1 MSEVSESLWEGVKG
15 LFSSENEEAKQRE
28 MVMAPLP
35 SPPKLKRSDYP
46 EGVSG
51 NIDYKLAKRAAEN
64 EYRRMVEDREMN
76 PDKYLVPA
84 AYAEA
89 DVNREEE
96 DYTRTRDIEETMRA
110 MEE

>member
-1 MSEVSESLWEGVKG
+1 MSEVSESLWEGIKG
-15 LFSSENEEAKQRE
+15 MFSGDDEEARQRE
-28 MVMAPLP
+28 MVMAPPP
-35 SPPKLKRSDYP
+35 SPPNIKRSDYP
-46 EGVSG
+46 EGTSG
-51 NIDYKLAKRAAEN
+51 NIDYRLAKKAAEN
-64 EYRRMVEDREMN
+64 EYRRMLEDREMN

-96 DYTRTRDIEETMRA
+96 NYTRTRQIEETMRE